1 MLLRV
6 EESRFGKPW
15 SPSSLF
21 ARLFDYSFVSLS
33 RWTRNLEETCSVTP
47 SLYTRPFY
55 ILSSTHEN
63 CQTGRIF
70 PSARNVVA
78 EAIKTGHPGV
88 IRLRHV
94 RTIERASPFG
104 RKKLGAGNG
113 LLDYKTDTLR
123 RCINPA
129 VYWPARNKASEASPC
144 SAPGL
149 IGLTGFARISFTH
162 APSFGASTSIN
173 PDFVSISRRR
183 DWLFEFARRSSS
195 VRSSNSSRDFA
206 SRVRD
211 KVQARLVGIELVIRH
226 H

>member
-1 MLLRV
+1 MTTKVYYAGPIQRRFHRYSPHTIPCHAFVPVLLSLVLHRSSNRWFYTESAGFRGRMTHVLLRV

-33 RWTRNLEETCSVTP
+33 RWTRNLEETCSVTA

-94 RTIERASPFG
+94 RTIERASAVRNSAQETASSTIKLIRYVVVSTRPYTG
-104 RKKLGAGNG
+104 RLATKPLK
-113 LLDYKTDTLR
+113 
-123 RCINPA
+123 
-129 VYWPARNKASEASPC
+129 PARA
-144 SAPGL
+144 
-149 IGLTGFARISFTH
+149 
-162 APSFGASTSIN
+162 
-173 PDFVSISRRR
+173 
-183 DWLFEFARRSSS
+183 
-195 VRSSNSSRDFA
+195 VRPA
-206 SRVRD
+206 
-211 KVQARLVGIELVIRH
+211 
-226 H
+226 

>member
-1 MLLRV
+1 MVPIELVCSTIR
-6 EESRFGKPW
+6 
-15 SPSSLF
+15 
-21 ARLFDYSFVSLS
+21 RLSSLS

-104 RKKLGAGNG
+104 RKKLSAGNG

-129 VYWPARNKASEASPC
+129 VYWPARNKAPEGSLC

-195 VRSSNSSRDFA
+195 VRQTRPEILHRVCEIKYRRDLWGSSW
-206 SRVRD
+206 
-211 KVQARLVGIELVIRH
+211 
-226 H
+226 

>member
-1 MLLRV
+1 MCSSASRNHVSVNRGPHRACLL
-6 EESRFGKPW
+6 
-15 SPSSLF
+15 
-21 ARLFDYSFVSLS
+21 DYSTSFVSLS

-104 RKKLGAGNG
+104 RKELGAGNG

-129 VYWPARNKASEASPC
+129 VYWPARNKAPEASPC

-162 APSFGASTSIN
+162 APSFGASISIN

-183 DWLFEFARRSSS
+183 VGFSNLLEEVAAFVKLVPRFCIACAR
-195 VRSSNSSRDFA
+195 
-206 SRVRD
+206 
-211 KVQARLVGIELVIRH
+211 
-226 H
+226 